1 MSEDANNLMEQAR
14 RQLEEHSAWL
24 ADEIRKMPSL
34 VATDGAKELLAQQA
48 SQVKLRIVRADR
60 GTVSVVWDYPD
71 ELHAFLR
78 SQVAPQHLRDTLA
91 GGHDVSVEQPAFTVK
106 REEG

>member
-14 RQLEEHSAWL
+14 RQLAEHAAWL
-24 ADEIRKMPSL
+24 ADEIRKIPSL

-48 SQVKLRIVRADR
+48 AQIRLRFVRADR
-60 GTVSVVWDYPD
+60 GNVSVVWDYPD

-78 SQVAPQHLRDTLA
+78 SEVAPKHLRDTLA
-91 GGHDVSVEQPAFTVK
+91 GGHDVSVEQPSFSVK
-106 REEG
+106 REP